1 MACAHPG
8 SLPSRRTSAARA
20 ADDLVS
26 AVSAQVG
33 FIAAAGTVVPDFA
46 SAGRTIRAAHQ
57 VLGALGPAAPPRRLH
72 RLEDVRLRGLLT
84 LLADDERLAAF
95 SERELHRLQAADSAH
110 GGRLEQALRAVL
122 GNQRSKTAAA
132 SLAVSR
138 PVLYERIA
146 LAEQALGVNL
156 DDGESRT
163 SLHVA
168 LLAADIRAL
177 TQSQEP
183 PTP

>member
-1 MACAHPG
+1 M
-8 SLPSRRTSAARA
+8 
-20 ADDLVS
+20 
-26 AVSAQVG
+26 
-33 FIAAAGTVVPDFA
+33 
-46 SAGRTIRAAHQ
+46 
-57 VLGALGPAAPPRRLH
+57 LGALGPAAPPRRLH

-84 LLADDERLAAF
+84 LLAGDERLAAF
-95 SERELHRLQAADSAH
+95 SERELHRLRAADSAH

-122 GNQRSKTAAA
+122 GNPRSKTAAAA

-146 LAEQALGVNL
+146 LAEQALGVDL

-177 TQSQEP
+177 AQSQEP